1 MKLHFIAS
9 FKNKKLP
16 APKLVMVTKA
26 SIHDLRAIKKELL
39 AQKNTKILADKA
51 YIDKKT
57 KHNLALIGTELHT
70 PIKTSKFKKELSHDE
85 KVYSKI
91 VSSFRQPI
99 EILFNWLIDISGIQN
114 ASKVR
119 STKGLIVHVYGRFSA
134 CLFKYLFAY

>member
-1 MKLHFIAS
+1 M
-9 FKNKKLP
+9 
-16 APKLVMVTKA
+16 
-26 SIHDLRAIKKELL
+26 RAIKKELL
-39 AQKNTKILADKA
+39 TQKNTKILADKA

-85 KVYSKI
+85 KFYSKI

-99 EILFNWLIDISGIQN
+99 EILFNWLIEVSGIQN

-134 CLFKYLFAY
+134 CLFKYLFTY